1 MAKQLKRIQR
11 TTLLTPEEAA
21 RDREARRQL
30 QAEFPPKIRT
40 RKAAAVEIGSIM
52 NALKEAR
59 TSQGMTLQEAAR
71 RANIEPPNLST
82 LENSPDA
89 NPTLQT
95 LLRYAGALGK
105 TIHIVLEDA

>member
-1 MAKQLKRIQR
+1 MAKQLKRVQR
-11 TTLLTPEEAA
+11 TTMLTPEEAG

-30 QAEFPPKIRT
+30 QEEFPPKKRVGMGPSI
-40 RKAAAVEIGSIM
+40 EIGSIM
-52 NALKEAR
+52 IALKDAR
-59 TSQGMTLQEAAR
+59 TSQGMTLQEAAK

-95 LLRYAGALGK
+95 LMRYAGALGK
-105 TIHIVLEDA
+105 SIRIVIEDA